1 MTCSSYT
8 LLVKIFLFNAF
19 DNQINRK
26 MFNRMKSKKNTEKT
40 ENNTGCEATTDNIAE
55 QIVTPATEQK
65 SADFPSKVY
74 TEEEYQNKINELN
87 DKYLRLYSE
96 FDNFRKRTLKEKIDL
111 SRTASE
117 DVIRELL
124 PVLDDFDR
132 ALVSMNATDQVEAV
146 KEGVQ
151 LIHAKMKAIFT
162 SKGLL
167 EMRTI
172 GESFNTDY
180 HEAITSIPAPTEEMK
195 NKVVDEIQKGYTLHD
210 KVIRFAKVITGS

>member
-1 MTCSSYT
+1 
-8 LLVKIFLFNAF
+8 
-19 DNQINRK
+19 
-26 MFNRMKSKKNTEKT
+26 MKSKKNTEKT

>member
-1 MTCSSYT
+1 
-8 LLVKIFLFNAF
+8 
-19 DNQINRK
+19 
-26 MFNRMKSKKNTEKT
+26 MFNRMKQKKSTEKP
-40 ENNTGCEATTDNIAE
+40 EKKIVSEPATDNIAE
-55 QIVTPATEQK
+55 QTVQPATEQEEV
-65 SADFPSKVY
+65 SSTPKVY
-74 TEEEYQNKINELN
+74 SEEEYQLKINELN

-117 DVIRELL
+117 GVIIELL

-132 ALVSMNATDQVEAV
+132 AMASMASTDKVEAV

-162 SKGLL
+162 SKGLK
-167 EMRTI
+167 EIKSI
-172 GESFNTDY
+172 GEDFNTDF
-180 HEAITSIPAPTEEMK
+180 HEAITSIPAPSEDLK

-210 KVIRFAKVITGS
+210 KVIRFSKVITGN